1 MKLHSLFFVA
11 ILVLSSF
18 DMVQARISS
27 KRKAYAETNKED
39 ESPSLFAEDSDYW
52 GRVLQ
57 QDMSVPVDRCADV
70 TCENPIEGCDPFDG
84 ICKPIDAVVPCIAII
99 DESDNFSD
107 DTIEALWTNFRQVY
121 PDRPFCLLQPLNS
134 ASSRLYIPPSFLSD
148 PRTTFAQVSRDNL
161 GAASEIQPSPSNWFN
176 ICGFDI
182 YQGSDIDFI
191 GKFLDTSGSM
201 TLTTVFASN
210 DLFDQNVSNAGLT
223 NRDVFN
229 SREDWITPFVTT
241 LVPGA

>member
-1 MKLHSLFFVA
+1 MKLHSLFYA
-11 ILVLSSF
+11 SILVVSSF
-18 DMVQARISS
+18 VMVQARTQSNN
-27 KRKAYAETNKED
+27 KVAETNKED
-39 ESPSLFAEDSDYW
+39 VSPSLVAEDAEYW
-52 GRVLQ
+52 DRILQ
-57 QDMSVPVDRCADV
+57 QDMSVQVPLDRCADI

-99 DESDNFSD
+99 DESSVSNA
-107 DTIEALWTNFRQVY
+107 TIEALWTNFRQVY

-134 ASSRLYIPPSFLSD
+134 ASSTLYIPPSFLSD
-148 PRTTFAQVSRDNL
+148 PRTTFAQVSRDDA
-161 GAASEIQPSPSNWFN
+161 GAASEIQPSPSDWFN
-176 ICGFDI
+176 ICGFAV

-201 TLTTVFASN
+201 TLATVFASN
-210 DLFDQNVSNAGLT
+210 DLFDQTVSNAGLT

-229 SREDWITPFVTT
+229 TREDWITPFVTT

>member
-1 MKLHSLFFVA
+1 
-11 ILVLSSF
+11 
-18 DMVQARISS
+18 MVQARIPP
-27 KRKAYAETNKED
+27 KNKAVETNKED
-39 ESPSLFAEDSDYW
+39 TSSLLAEDAEYW
-52 GRVLQ
+52 DRVLQ
-57 QDMSVPVDRCADV
+57 KQMSVQVPVDRCANV

-84 ICKPIDAVVPCIAII
+84 VCKPIDAVVPCIAII

-107 DTIEALWTNFRQVY
+107 AIIEEKWISFREDY

-134 ASSRLYIPPSFLSD
+134 ASSTLYIPPSFLSD
-148 PRTTFAQVSRDNL
+148 PRTTFAQVSRDDL
-161 GAASEIQPSPSNWFN
+161 GAASEIQPSPSDWFN
-176 ICGFDI
+176 ICGFAV

-201 TLTTVFASN
+201 TLTTVRASN

-223 NRDVFN
+223 NQDVFN
-229 SREDWITPFVTT
+229 TGEDWITPFVTT